1 MPRVVFTSHLRRHV
15 PAPEL
20 EVSARSVAE
29 ALEAAFTQSPQVR
42 GYVLDDQGQLRKH
55 VSVYVDGR
63 RIVDRERM
71 TDPVEAHSEIWVLQA
86 LSGG

>member
-15 PAPEL
+15 ACPEL
-20 EVSARSVAE
+20 EVSARSIAE
-29 ALEAAFTQSPQVR
+29 ALEAAFAQSPQVR

-55 VSVYVDGR
+55 VSVYVDGH
-63 RIVDRERM
+63 RIADRERM
-71 TDPVEAHSEIWVLQA
+71 SDPVGERSEIWVLQA

>member
-1 MPRVVFTSHLRRHV
+1 MARVVFTSHLRRHV
-15 PAPEL
+15 ACPEL

-29 ALEAAFTQSPQVR
+29 ALEAAFAQSPQVR

-63 RIVDRERM
+63 RIADRERM
-71 TDPVEAHSEIWVLQA
+71 SDPVGEQSEIWVLQA